1 MSSVRMGSDKVVIRS
16 YDRER
21 DRERFEKLERNCEFK
36 TDVLGDPLCR
46 IRNSPTYEML
56 VAELGNELVG
66 VVCGSIKVVRAG
78 GSPEGRAKVGYIL
91 GLRVSSLHRRRGI
104 GSSLVFRMEQWF
116 VANHVDY
123 VYMATEKDNEASVK
137 LFTDK
142 LGFIKFRTPTI
153 LVNPVGNRMIH
164 ISSGVEIKKLDIEQA
179 EVLYRKVMS
188 LTEFFPQD
196 IDSIL
201 ANKLS
206 LGTFIAYPLG
216 ETWEGILDGGPSTPK
231 SWAMLSVWNSAAVFK
246 LKVGRA
252 HQACVLMSKASR
264 WLDRLLPLLRIPVL
278 PNIFSWFGFY
288 FMYGL
293 HAHGPEADPLMR
305 SLCHHVHNMAT
316 KCKDCKL
323 IVTEV
328 GSQDAIGPCIPHWK
342 MLSYSE
348 DLWCIKALNNNKGA
362 ASYDWTKAPPPQTL
376 FVDPREV

>member
-1 MSSVRMGSDKVVIRS
+1 MSSVRVGSDKVVIRS

-21 DRERFEKLERNCEFK
+21 DRERFEKLERNCEVEPKKSPFFK

-116 VANHVDY
+116 AANLVDY
-123 VYMATEKDNEASVK
+123 VYMATDKDNEASVK

-164 ISSGVEIKKLDIEQA
+164 ISSGVEIKKLDVEQA

-216 ETWEGILDGGPSTPK
+216 ETWEGLLDGGPSTPK
-231 SWAMLSVWNSAAVFK
+231 SWAMLSVWNSAAAFK
-246 LKVGRA
+246 LK
-252 HQACVLMSKASR
+252 
-264 WLDRLLPLLRIPVL
+264 
-278 PNIFSWFGFY
+278 
-288 FMYGL
+288 
-293 HAHGPEADPLMR
+293 GPESDSLMR

-316 KCKDCKL
+316 RCKDCKV

-328 GSQDAIGPCIPHWK
+328 GSQDLVGTYIPHWK

-348 DLWCIKALNNNKGA
+348 DLWCIKALNNKKGA
-362 ASYDWTKAPPPQTL
+362 ALYDWTKAPPPQTL